1 MKRLAGEI
9 AKHGRFYSALIC
21 GALAYA
27 AGSVLKLQSPL
38 LAAGDAF
45 YLVFLVLIAVMIG
58 GQSAADLKRRA
69 RTEDEGIAVVVFVT
83 LATIVYFAAAVFIAL
98 NKKHGVDPLSLGLA
112 LAGAPLGWLTLQAIM
127 AFHYADVHYF
137 DDPST
142 ADDEGDLQF
151 PGKGDPG
158 PWDFLYYSFVVG
170 MTCQVSDVQVL
181 TTPMRR
187 LTLFHGVV
195 SFFFNTVFIAMAVN
209 AGVALA
215 S

>member
-1 MKRLAGEI
+1 MSSLSR
-9 AKHGRFYSALIC
+9 HGRFYVALVC
-21 GALAYA
+21 GAMACA
-27 AGSVLKLQSPL
+27 VATALKLPEPF
-38 LAAGDAF
+38 LAAGDVF
-45 YLVFLVLIAVMIG
+45 YFVFLALILVMLT
-58 GQSAADLKRRA
+58 GQSPASLKKRA
-69 RTEDEGIAVVVFVT
+69 KSEDEGIGIVVLITV
-83 LATIVYFAAAVFIAL
+83 ATMAYFCAAVFIAL
-98 NKKHGVDPLSLGLA
+98 HRKHGLEPLPLGLA
-112 LAGAPLGWLTLQAIM
+112 LAGAPLGWLVLQVVM

-137 DDPST
+137 DDPSC
-142 ADDEGDLQF
+142 ADDEGDLEF
-151 PGKGDPG
+151 PGDRGDPG

-187 LTLFHGVV
+187 LTLLHGVV

>member
-1 MKRLAGEI
+1 MKGMI
-9 AKHGRFYSALIC
+9 ARHARFYI
-21 GALAYA
+21 ALACGVA
-27 AGSVLKLQSPL
+27 ACAVARALNLPAPF

-45 YLVFLVLIAVMIG
+45 YLVFLILIAVMVA
-58 GQSAADLKRRA
+58 GQSPKDLKKRA
-69 RTEDEGIAVVVFVT
+69 KTEDEGIAIVFLVT
-83 LATIVYFAAAVFIAL
+83 LATIVYFCAAVFIAL
-98 NKKHGVDPLSLGLA
+98 HKKHDIDPLSLGLA

-137 DDPST
+137 DDPSC
-142 ADDEGDLQF
+142 ADNEGDLEF
-151 PGKGDPG
+151 PGDRGDPG

-187 LTLFHGVV
+187 LTLLHGVV

>member
-1 MKRLAGEI
+1 MNGMI
-9 AKHGRFYSALIC
+9 ARHIRFYVALGC
-21 GALAYA
+21 GVAAFVVARALNLPA
-27 AGSVLKLQSPL
+27 PL

-45 YLVFLVLIAVMIG
+45 YLVFLILIAVMVA
-58 GQSAADLKRRA
+58 GQSPKDLKRRA
-69 RTEDEGIAVVVFVT
+69 KTEDEGIAIVFLVT
-83 LATIVYFAAAVFIAL
+83 LATIVYFVAAVFIAL
-98 NKKHGVDPLSLGLA
+98 HKKHAIDPGSLGLA

-127 AFHYADVHYF
+127 AFHYADVHFF
-137 DDPST
+137 DDPSC

-151 PGKGDPG
+151 PGDRGDPG

-215 S
+215 P